1 MCKLSFTLIIFAEGI
16 VEILTWKLDLKSQE
30 EIRTEGIFASLND
43 CLYRNMYK
51 LDYLIFMDLDEYIIP
66 HIKINK
72 TNNSNNKGK
81 NTDSNNN
88 SAITLQEMINYLVLF
103 SAIKKF

>member
-1 MCKLSFTLIIFAEGI
+1 MLNQFTLIIFAEGT
-16 VEILTWKLDLKSQE
+16 VEILTWKLDLESQK

-66 HIKINK
+66 HIKIIK
-72 TNNSNNKGK
+72 TNNSSNKNN
-81 NTDSNNN
+81 NTDSNKNVAM
-88 SAITLQEMINYLVLF
+88 SLQEMINYLVLF
-103 SAIKKF
+103 SAI